1 MKTQE
6 LQLLY
11 IFDAIMTERSVT
23 RAAERLSMTQPAVS
37 NAISRMR
44 HVWND
49 PLFVRKGR
57 NIEPTSYARSLWDQ
71 VGGPMF
77 ALTNAVHATQFE
89 PGESRRK
96 FRIAATDVIVE
107 LIWRQLIELLER
119 EAPGI
124 DLHAVPYTPEG
135 THDALREAHVDLA
148 VGVLNHHDHSLR
160 SSWLFD
166 GGYALAMRADHP
178 LAGKQITMDE
188 FLEARH
194 LLVSMSGDAH
204 GFVDSYLDQKGKSRR
219 IAATVNHFSIVP
231 EILRET
237 NLIASVPEMIS
248 QDCGFVNGLWMG
260 DLPFDVDPT
269 SLYLIWHARHDRDPG
284 VIWIRDNIE
293 RLLQERWHDVMTNSP
308 CRRTIKKVAE
318 QNVKAVSN

>member
-23 RAAERLSMTQPAVS
+23 RAAERLAMTQPAVS
-37 NAISRMR
+37 NSISRMR
-44 HVWND
+44 QIWND

-57 NIEPTSYARSLWDQ
+57 NIEPTSYALSLWDQ

-77 ALTNAVHATQFE
+77 ALTNAVHATQFD
-89 PGESRRK
+89 PGTSKRK
-96 FRIAATDVIVE
+96 FRVAATDVIVE

-119 EAPGI
+119 EAPGVDI
-124 DLHAVPYTPEG
+124 HAVPYTPEG

-148 VGVLNHHDHSLR
+148 VGVLNQHDHSLR
-160 SSWLFD
+160 STWLFE
-166 GGYALAMRADHP
+166 GGYVLAMRADHP
-178 LAGKQITMDE
+178 LAGRPISMEE

-194 LLVSMSGDAH
+194 LLVSMSGEAH
-204 GFVDSYLDQKGKSRR
+204 GFVDSYLDQKGQSRR

-231 EILRET
+231 EVLRET
-237 NLIASVPEMIS
+237 NLIAAVPEMIS

-260 DLPFDVDPT
+260 ELPFEVDPT

-284 VIWIRDNIE
+284 IIWIRDHIE
-293 RLLQERWHDVMTNSP
+293 RLLRERWHDIMTNSP
-308 CRRTIKKVAE
+308 CGRAGPLREYSANRR
-318 QNVKAVSN
+318 